1 MGPKF
6 QTSGLVLENQSLRHY
21 RVRIRLSNS
30 EYGDPIRQRNKVQ
43 GLREIRP
50 FKLHFFSHKDIGFR
64 ERMRENLGRFQPV
77 IGLEGP

>member
-6 QTSGLVLENQSLRHY
+6 QKSGLVLENQALRHY

-30 EYGDPIRQRNKVQ
+30 EYGEPIRQRTKVQ

-50 FKLHFFSHKDIGFR
+50 FKLHFSSLEVIGFKV
-64 ERMRENLGRFQPV
+64 RMGENLNELNSK
-77 IGLEGP
+77 I